1 MYHFSRSARVGFA
14 VGVVAAW
21 LGGLLT
27 LGGVGVSR
35 GAIPAIKSGETI
47 AFLGDSITYFGGA
60 WPGGYVNLVVRG
72 LAANGI
78 DVKAVKAGVGGDT
91 SVNMLARLKAQ
102 VLARKPDWMTLS
114 CGVNDVWHGSR
125 GGVLLP
131 EYEKNIKS
139 IVRQAQAAGIK
150 VMIMTSSLIGENPQD
165 PNNRKLVAYN
175 QFLRRLAIQK
185 HCLLADIN
193 AAEVA
198 LLRRDRHLG
207 RWHGNLLTVDGVHP
221 NPLGHVMF
229 AQTILRAFGLNAAE
243 IKKARQSWK
252 SAPQSCLLWGFTINL
267 SWPEYRQLAVAAE
280 RAHTSVDVL
289 LNRAIQRAVHRRL
302 PARTR

>member
-1 MYHFSRSARVGFA
+1 MALIRRVRWRTLLA
-14 VGVVAAW
+14 LLGVMIAW
-21 LGGLLT
+21 GLWAQSVRADTTHIT
-27 LGGVGVSR
+27 L
-35 GAIPAIKSGETI
+35 KSGQKI

-78 DVKAVKAGVGGDT
+78 RVTAVKAGVGGDT

-131 EYEKNIKS
+131 AYEKNITS
-139 IVRQAQAAGIK
+139 IVDQVQAAGIK
-150 VMIMTSSLIGENPQD
+150 VMIMTSSLIGENPQS
-165 PNNRKLVAYN
+165 PNNQKLVAYN
-175 QFLRRLAIQK
+175 NFLRQLAVKK

-193 AAEVA
+193 AAELA
-198 LLRRDRHLG
+198 LLQRDRHLG

-229 AQTILRAFGLNAAE
+229 AEVILRAFGCDAAE
-243 IKKARQSWK
+243 LKKARQSWK
-252 SAPQSCLLWGFTINL
+252 AEPQSCPLWGFTINL
-267 SWPEYRQLAVAAE
+267 SWPEYRLLAVAAE
-280 RAHTSVDVL
+280 HKHTSVDVL
-289 LNRAIQRAVHRRL
+289 LNHAIQSALHRLLQAQSR
-302 PARTR
+302 